1 MISSIKRR
9 LFFQLNINT
18 SLLQMERKAK
28 KMIQTRK
35 AQEQQDYQINK
46 KPQFPLRQTGLPQVT
61 FIR

>member
-1 MISSIKRR
+1 M
-9 LFFQLNINT
+9 
-18 SLLQMERKAK
+18 QMERKAK